1 MKKLILLLLLSVFTV
16 SCYTSTK
23 STGSGSSSGVKDKNT
38 EFTNSKALAIASVRR
53 GNFQQALIDLEPA
66 EKINKK
72 DPEIYLIKGIV
83 YYGLKDNELAEENY
97 LKSLKLDPKYTEA
110 RYNLCGLYL
119 FEEKNDQ
126 AIEQCSIAAADPTYR
141 ARPSALTNLGIA
153 YFRKGDVNK
162 AKQYY
167 DKALEI
173 NPAYVY
179 THNELGKLYT
189 SIGKE
194 QDAIQEF
201 KLAISGFPEYA
212 EAHYN
217 LGVVYLKEGNKI
229 QACYAFGKVVELSPN
244 SKLGV
249 NSNRYLNSVC
259 AAQYTN

>member
-1 MKKLILLLLLSVFTV
+1 MKKFILLLLLCVVTL
-16 SCYTSTK
+16 SCYSSTK
-23 STGSGSSSGVKDKNT
+23 SSSSRSSSGVKDKNT
-38 EFTNSKALAIASVRR
+38 EFTNSKALAVASVKR

-153 YFRKGDVNK
+153 YFMKGDVNR

-229 QACYAFGKVVELSPN
+229 QACYAFRKVTELSPN
-244 SKLGV
+244 SSLGV
-249 NSNRYLNSVC
+249 NSTRYLNSVC

>member
-1 MKKLILLLLLSVFTV
+1 MTLSRPKRLTRKTPKFT
-16 SCYTSTK
+16 
-23 STGSGSSSGVKDKNT
+23 
-38 EFTNSKALAIASVRR
+38 
-53 GNFQQALIDLEPA
+53 
-66 EKINKK
+66 
-72 DPEIYLIKGIV
+72 LIKGIV

-229 QACYAFGKVVELSPN
+229 QACYAFRKVTELSPN
-244 SKLGV
+244 SSLGV
-249 NSNRYLNSVC
+249 NSTRYLNSVC